1 MLNDIKVTSDDES
14 VMITFIF
21 EKDESMIKIP
31 KKLAYKFADDLYTE
45 LYDEPSYSELE
56 DKVYKLEALV
66 EALEETVDYY
76 RELDERYDY
85 YHRLK

>member
-1 MLNDIKVTSDDES
+1 MLNKIKVTSDDKS
-14 VMITFIF
+14 VIIIFIF
-21 EKDESMIKIP
+21 EREESMIKIP
-31 KKLAYKFADDLYTE
+31 KELAYKLADDLYKE

-56 DKVYKLEALV
+56 DKVYK
-66 EALEETVDYY
+66 LEETVDYY

>member
-1 MLNDIKVTSDDES
+1 MLNKIKVTSDDKS
-14 VMITFIF
+14 VIIIFIF
-21 EKDESMIKIP
+21 EREESMIKIP
-31 KKLAYKFADDLYTE
+31 KELAYKLADDLYKE

>member
-1 MLNDIKVTSDDES
+1 MLSEIKVASDDKS
-14 VMITFIF
+14 IIVTFIF
-21 EKDESMIKIP
+21 EENESMIKIP
-31 KKLAYKFADDLYTE
+31 KELAYKFADDLYKE

-56 DKVYKLEALV
+56 DRVYKLEALV